1 MLKTLRKLLRT
12 LWLLLLATVF
22 IVVTAPEWPAFQD
35 ESHQLNAL
43 VGQRH
48 FDYLVWEINALQA
61 KGKAALAGGHKY
73 LPSQPRKEVVLAY
86 VALIRESRRLN
97 AEIELLF
104 TDPDLSDPDQ
114 ASEGL
119 QQELAQVRQE
129 LERLQPLAEAVMEE
143 QVADVLVEQGFS
155 LLGRPWPPVSARMT
169 PLPSILVVSPR
180 ERIDQ
185 ISHVSL
191 APGINVVEQEALE
204 SEVFN
209 ELDRSALVVPIGG
222 VGLYPS
228 MVLESSDLSWVLETF
243 AHEWAHHW
251 LTLHPLGISYAANP
265 AMRTINETVAS
276 LFGDEVGAQVLAR
289 YYPEL
294 VPPPAP
300 DPGPAEE
307 ESPPPDPP
315 PFDFRAE
322 MAATR
327 VEADRLLAAGQVEEA
342 EAYMEARQAFFWD
355 NGYRIR
361 KINQAYFAFYGAY
374 ADQPGATGSDPIGP
388 AVNEVRAQ
396 STSLR
401 AFMDEVAGITSL
413 EGLLSLVAGGE

>member
-1 MLKTLRKLLRT
+1 
-12 LWLLLLATVF
+12 
-22 IVVTAPEWPAFQD
+22 
-35 ESHQLNAL
+35 
-43 VGQRH
+43 
-48 FDYLVWEINALQA
+48 
-61 KGKAALAGGHKY
+61 
-73 LPSQPRKEVVLAY
+73 
-86 VALIRESRRLN
+86 
-97 AEIELLF
+97 
-104 TDPDLSDPDQ
+104 
-114 ASEGL
+114 
-119 QQELAQVRQE
+119 
-129 LERLQPLAEAVMEE
+129 
-143 QVADVLVEQGFS
+143 
-155 LLGRPWPPVSARMT
+155 MT

-180 ERIDQ
+180 ERIAQ

-204 SEVFN
+204 SEVYN

-413 EGLLSLVAGGE
+413 EGLLSLVPGGE